1 MVTNDGFTRWSQVV
15 RSPGAV
21 TMHASAPIEVPP
33 IGGATDSNPAR
44 PGVRLI
50 TMPVEGGPQHYVID
64 IVSTQAQAMLE
75 GFLASGVHIGK
86 RLSWRSKGYGVLR
99 KDTIRISSGG

>member
-1 MVTNDGFTRWSQVV
+1 MVTADGFTRWSQVV

-21 TMHASAPIEVPP
+21 TVYASAPIEVPP
-33 IGGATDSNPAR
+33 IGGATPENPAR

-50 TMPVEGGPQHYVID
+50 TMPVADGPQHYVID
-64 IVSTQAQAMLE
+64 VVSTQAQAMLE
-75 GFLASGVHIGK
+75 GFLANGLHVGK

-99 KDTIRISSGG
+99 KDTIRISSRG